1 METTK
6 ETVSNKGILNLASTA
21 GLALGAVSSAYM
33 LVTNSLAEWISSAA
47 AVSVINVI
55 LWVAKFVGCIWLMKW
70 FMQLLVRKFDGVNNR
85 HTLRLGLWSAFFSA
99 LLFAAANLAY
109 MVYIAPEAVKEAFD
123 TVMSVYAPM
132 LDSNSIKA
140 ITEMKDS
147 FPAISFFSNLIYCF
161 LYGFVLSSILARRIP
176 SIDPFAEFRQQQNYG
191 MTAVEEENETEE
203 EDADTS
209 AEDGKVEDEK
219 EEAVEAEDEKT
230 EDEKTEDGNIGTG
243 I

>member
-1 METTK
+1 MK
-6 ETVSNKGILNLASTA
+6 ETVSNRSILNLASTA

-33 LVTNSLAEWISSAA
+33 LVTNGLAEWISSAA

-55 LWVAKFVGCIWLMKW
+55 LWAAKFAGCIWLMKW
-70 FMQLLVRKFDGVNNR
+70 FMQFLVRKFDGVNNR
-85 HTLRLGLWSAFFSA
+85 HTLRLGLWSSLFSA
-99 LLFAAANLAY
+99 LLFSAANLAY

-140 ITEMKDS
+140 ITEMQDS

-176 SIDPFAEFRQQQNYG
+176 AIDPFAEFRQQQNG
-191 MTAVEEENETEE
+191 EMTTVEENETEE
-203 EDADTS
+203 EDTEDGEMT

-219 EEAVEAEDEKT
+219 EEAVEAEDGKAEN
-230 EDEKTEDGNIGTG
+230 GNIGSG